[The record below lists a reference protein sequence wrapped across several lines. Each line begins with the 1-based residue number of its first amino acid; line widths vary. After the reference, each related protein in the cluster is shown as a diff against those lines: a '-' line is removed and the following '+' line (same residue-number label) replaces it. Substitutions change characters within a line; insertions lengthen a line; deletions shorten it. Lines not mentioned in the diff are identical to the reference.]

1 MSLPAPLASPQA
13 LRDAFARGLGEL
25 LEGADLSGFILV
37 CANAT
42 AEPEL
47 AARLGPGLE
56 ARFRVL
62 AAEVRETLA
71 EGRPFAVVD
80 EDLMV
85 FLKLMALG
93 LERLAPTEQRT
104 EGPWQLVFNLLRSLR
119 PRRITDLVPE
129 DIRAPFDPDRFNFNK
144 PFMLRERLWSG
155 ELLGRPLDLYY
166 NKYPFAPLHGLLV
179 PEREAGHPQF
189 LTPALTEYLWALGEL
204 LSGALPGF
212 GIGYNSFGGYAS
224 VNHLHLQ
231 LFVDSA
237 PLPVELDCWAHNGG
251 DAAYPLEVL
260 RCRSEA
266 DLRAALDALHAQG
279 CPYNL
284 LLRGSGVWVVPRA
297 MQGTVEVP
305 AWSVG
310 LTWCELSGRIVTAS
324 RAAYSALS
332 AGEIEAA
339 LAAVAPQD

>member
-13 LRDAFARGLGEL
+13 LRDAFARGLGDL
-25 LEGADLSGFILV
+25 LEGADISGFILV

-47 AARLGPGLE
+47 AARLGPALE
-56 ARFRVL
+56 ARFRAL
-62 AAEVRETLA
+62 ASGVRETLA
-71 EGRPFAVVD
+71 EGRPFDVVD

-104 EGPWQLVFNLLRSLR
+104 EGCWQLTFNLLRSLR
-119 PRRITDLVPE
+119 PRRISGLVPE
-129 DIRAPFDPDRFNFNK
+129 DIRAPFDPQGFNFNK

-155 ELLGRPLDLYY
+155 ALLGRPLDLYY

-179 PEREAGHPQF
+179 PEREAGHAQF
-189 LTPALTEYLWALGEL
+189 LTPELTEYLWALGEL
-204 LSGALPGF
+204 LGGALPGF
-212 GIGYNSFGGYAS
+212 GIGYNSFGGHAS

-231 LFVDSA
+231 LFVDVT
-237 PLPVELDCWAHNGG
+237 PLPVESAHWAHNGG
-251 DAAYPLEVL
+251 EVAYPLEVV
-260 RCRSEA
+260 RCASEA
-266 DLRAALDALHAQG
+266 DLRAVLDTLHAKS

-284 LLRGSGVWVVPRA
+284 LLRGSGAWVVPRA

-305 AWSVG
+305 AWSAG

-324 RAAYSALS
+324 RAAYRALS
-332 AGEIEAA
+332 AAEIEVA